1 MKLNEFRHLNFILGL
16 KMKNIFF
23 IALSFLLI
31 SCQTDNEKFISAYDF
46 GKDDSS
52 SSSSS
57 NSQESSNNTGSIS
70 SSTTSSSSSSSISN
84 SSSGYSY

>member
-1 MKLNEFRHLNFILGL
+1 
-16 KMKNIFF
+16 MKNIFF

-57 NSQESSNNTGSIS
+57 SR
-70 SSTTSSSSSSSISN
+70 SSSSISN

>member
-1 MKLNEFRHLNFILGL
+1 
-16 KMKNIFF
+16 MKNIFF

-57 NSQESSNNTGSIS
+57 NSQESSSNS

>member
-1 MKLNEFRHLNFILGL
+1 MKLNELRHLNFILGL

-46 GKDDSS
+46 GKD
-52 SSSSS
+52 
-57 NSQESSNNTGSIS
+57 NS
-70 SSTTSSSSSSSISN
+70 SSSSSSSISN